1 MTEGGHHTIELLWKG
16 FNILLL
22 LGIAYFFARRPLSEA
37 FGKYFIGITERL
49 NHSEMELESARQDLK
64 RAKFEYEDA
73 QRRYKEQIKLAE
85 ETAGYIK
92 EEEIKRAQDIA
103 DRIREKAKEVIE
115 IETKKAKEELVR
127 YGMRKAKEVSARIL
141 EEAFKDPQ
149 IQRRYIEK
157 SIREMEE
164 ACKRM

>member
-1 MTEGGHHTIELLWKG
+1 MTEGHHTIELLWKG

-22 LGIAYFFARRPLSEA
+22 LGIVYFFARRPVSEA
-37 FGKYFIGITERL
+37 FGKYFIGLTERL
-49 NHSEMELESARQDLK
+49 NHSEKELESAKQDLS

-73 QRRYKEQIKLAE
+73 QRRYKEQIRLAE
-85 ETAGYIK
+85 ETADYIK
-92 EEEIKRAQDIA
+92 KEEIKRAQDMA

-127 YGMRKAKEVSARIL
+127 YGMEEARGISARML

-149 IQRRYIEK
+149 VQRRYIEK

-164 ACKRM
+164 ACKRT